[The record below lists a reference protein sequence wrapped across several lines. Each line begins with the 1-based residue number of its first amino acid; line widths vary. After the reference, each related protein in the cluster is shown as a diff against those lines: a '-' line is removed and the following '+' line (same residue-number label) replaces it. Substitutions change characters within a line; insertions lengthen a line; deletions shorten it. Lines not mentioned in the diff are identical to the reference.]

1 MNTIALAVALWLVWR
16 YLATPAPAATANLRS
31 LVTALV
37 PAAALLR
44 LLQEFFRAPRA
55 AQQQALLSL
64 LAGAPEP
71 TPGIF
76 ADVLDAEDAAMRD
89 EACPECMT
97 GYEPPP
103 DYSGIGVRGLRAIA
117 RARGHRGTLISR
129 GTRQDLL
136 RILA

>member
-16 YLATPAPAATANLRS
+16 YLATPAPAATANLRG

-44 LLQEFFRAPRA
+44 VLQEFFRAPRPV
-55 AQQQALLSL
+55 QQQALLSL

-71 TPGIF
+71 NPGIF

-89 EACPECMT
+89 GACPECMT

-103 DYSGIGVRGLRAIA
+103 DYSGISLRGLRALA
-117 RARGHRGTLISR
+117 QARGHRGVSVTR

-136 RILA
+136 EILA